1 MHTHTHHN
9 YIVKSEFEMTL
20 LLFLQARSTLSCF
33 HVHHRSPLLA
43 CVKVS
48 VWCSGALHNCPAA
61 HASMDLTIS
70 MSCDT
75 PLDTTIPTR
84 EQLGIRRNV
93 SGHQSPT
100 HLKHL
105 VGEGASV
112 HRWQLGG
119 NFRVAMSQCL
129 SSSLASETVA
139 GRSGIIFISRLRGA
153 PVLTC

>member
-1 MHTHTHHN
+1 MSTTD
-9 YIVKSEFEMTL
+9 L
-20 LLFLQARSTLSCF
+20 LCWLVWNFLCGAAVQ
-33 HVHHRSPLLA
+33 
-43 CVKVS
+43 
-48 VWCSGALHNCPAA
+48 WCTHNCPAA

-119 NFRVAMSQCL
+119 NFWVAMSQCL

-153 PVLTC
+153 PVLTCWLLSSLEDLPVLSLPKTMPGRQGAR